1 MLIARYTSNT
11 SGVVPTFNDGYQY
24 TVNETVSDGVYT
36 VEINADTDFT
46 SCKFNGKSNLL
57 TVEYLKVTSNVTAIR
72 AMFENCKELT
82 SIDVSNWDTSKVT
95 DMSYMFYYC
104 SKLTQLDAS
113 NWDTS
118 QVTRTEGM
126 FYVCSSLTQVDASN
140 WDTSKVTSMYSMF
153 SSCSSL
159 NNVIANNV
167 STSTLS
173 KLITA
178 LPTRTSDSYGSIRV
192 KNTTDEI
199 TSSANGKYW
208 NIDVP
213 MLIAR
218 YTANASGVVPTFN
231 EGYQYTVDETSN
243 NGIYTVEIYSYD
255 DFTSCKFNG
264 KSALLTVEYLKVTN
278 KVTST
283 YEMFYNCSSLTQL
296 DLSNWD
302 TSSVTDM
309 IAMFLNCYQLV
320 QLDVSNWDT
329 SNVATANNMFH
340 GCSQLSQLDVSNWDT
355 SQITHMNAMFQSCSK
370 LTQLDV
376 SKWDTSNVT
385 NMEYMFYGCSQLT
398 QLDAS
403 NWDTSNVTNM
413 NSMFSKCSQL
423 TQLDLSSWN
432 ISSATSMV
440 GMFYNCLSLNL
451 IKMNNTSYSSINKII
466 EQLPTRTE
474 ESRGTFEIYNTDD
487 ISQIN
492 FNNDKYWDIIT
503 KYSIKY
509 TFDNTLGVSFI
520 PTFNT
525 GFKDYF
531 VIDNVEGEFTSR
543 TLKLN
548 TQPTTIRFGSTSTA
562 GNREKSLLTVEHF
575 SLDGLSDIRN
585 MFRNCVS
592 VTRIE
597 VGNWDTSK
605 ITDMSMAFQNC
616 SSLTTLDVSNWDTG
630 QVVNMYAMFQ
640 RCPHLTGLNV
650 DKWDTSSVINM
661 SCLFYNCTSL
671 TKLNVDNWDTSQV
684 ANMNSMF
691 YNCLGLSQLNT
702 NEFDMGNVTD
712 VGYMFFGCSSL
723 SQLDV
728 SNWNISQVSNMS
740 DMFNGCSKITELNVS
755 NWNTENV
762 IDMYG
767 VFQGCTELI
776 RLDVSDWNTSQ
787 VTNISSI
794 FSNCFKIT
802 ELNVSNWKTENV
814 EDMANVFYNCKDVTH
829 LNLDGWDTRKVRDMD
844 NMFNGCTTLSY
855 LDLSNLKIDNEP
867 NMSNMFE
874 GCDALSCIGLIY
886 SNIGALNKLPT
897 FETMTLYIGGDVDRS
912 QYTGVSILK
921 EYIEKEVK
929 IISPI
934 DLKSDGDVADRL
946 YWNDED
952 KHYYI
957 EQWIDSLTSET
968 LETPN
973 IIAMGITTPIEIKQF
988 TDVFT
993 IDIKNLTPSYLNIT
1007 TPHFYIPDDYEYKE
1021 EEEVE
1026 YLKQSFELRFP
1037 DADDV
1042 GEDWG
1047 FAHVNGDYSM
1057 GLKRVIDWVD
1067 NCDDETFV
1075 RDFDKYFHKQY
1086 TLRYF
1091 LLVITLG

>member
-1 MLIARYTSNT
+1 MYRMFSGCTALTSLNVSNWDTKSVTSINIMFNSCSKLIELIAENCNESTLSKLINVLPTKSSSSYGTIRATEATDEITSSANAKYWNIRFMLIAKYTTNA
-11 SGVVPTFNDGYQY
+11 SGVVPTFNSGYQY
-24 TVNETVSDGVYT
+24 TKYETVSNGIYT
-36 VEINADTDFT
+36 VEIDSRTDFT
-46 SCKFNGKSNLL
+46 SCSFKSKSNLL
-57 TVEYLKVTSNVTAIR
+57 TVEYLKVTNKVTR
-72 AMFENCKELT
+72 MDSMFQDCSSLTQLDVSKWDTRQVQYMYNMFYNCSQL
-82 SIDVSNWDTSKVT
+82 IQLDLSNWDTSRVT
-95 DMSYMFYYC
+95 DMSNMFDYC
-104 SKLTQLDAS
+104 T
-113 NWDTS
+113 
-118 QVTRTEGM
+118 
-126 FYVCSSLTQVDASN
+126 
-140 WDTSKVTSMYSMF
+140 
-153 SSCSSL
+153 SL
-159 NNVIANNV
+159 NNIIANNV

-173 KLITA
+173 TLVNE
-178 LPTRTSDSYGSIRV
+178 LPTRTSDSYGTIEAT
-192 KNTTDEI
+192 KTTDAI
-199 TSSANGKYW
+199 TSSANAKYW
-208 NIDVP
+208 NIDAP

-218 YTANASGVVPTFN
+218 YTTNTSGVVPTFN
-231 EGYQYTVDETSN
+231 SGYQYTVEEVN
-243 NGIYTVEIYSYD
+243 NDGVYTVELYSD
-255 DFTSCKFNG
+255 TDFTSCSFQDKTN
-264 KSALLTVEYLKVTN
+264 LLTVEYLKVTN
-278 KVTST
+278 KVTSMDG
-283 YEMFYNCSSLTQL
+283 MFRDCSSLTQLDVSNWDTSQVTTMYVTFYKCSSLTQLDASNWDTSRVTSMDSMFQNCSSLTQL

-302 TSSVTDM
+302 TSNVTDM
-309 IAMFLNCYQLV
+309 
-320 QLDVSNWDT
+320 D
-329 SNVATANNMFH
+329 
-340 GCSQLSQLDVSNWDT
+340 G
-355 SQITHMNAMFQSCSK
+355 MFQNCSK
-370 LTQLDV
+370 
-376 SKWDTSNVT
+376 
-385 NMEYMFYGCSQLT
+385 
-398 QLDAS
+398 
-403 NWDTSNVTNM
+403 
-413 NSMFSKCSQL
+413 L

-432 ISSATSMV
+432 ISSATSMDR
-440 GMFYNCLSLNL
+440 MFYNCLSLNL

-466 EQLPTRTE
+466 KQLPTRTE
-474 ESRGTFEIYNTDD
+474 ESRGTFEIHNTDD

-492 FNNDKYWDIIT
+492 FNNNKYWDIIT

-509 TFDNTLGVSFI
+509 TFDNTLGISFI

-525 GFKDYF
+525 GFKDYL

-640 RCPHLTGLNV
+640 RCPHLTELNV
-650 DKWDTSSVINM
+650 DEWDTSNAINM

-684 ANMNSMF
+684 TNMNSMF
-691 YNCLGLSQLNT
+691 YNCSSLSQLNT
-702 NEFDMGNVTD
+702 SEFDMGNVTD

-740 DMFNGCSKITELNVS
+740 DMFNGCSKITELDVS

-776 RLDVSDWNTSQ
+776 RLDVS
-787 VTNISSI
+787 
-794 FSNCFKIT
+794 
-802 ELNVSNWKTENV
+802 NWKTENV
-814 EDMANVFYNCKDVTH
+814 EDMASAFYNCKEVTR
-829 LNLDGWDTRKVRDMD
+829 LNLDGWDTRKVGDMTD
-844 NMFNGCTTLSY
+844 MFNGCTTLSY

-886 SNIGALNKLPT
+886 SNISVLNKLPT
-897 FETMTLYIGGDVDRS
+897 FETMTLYIGGDVNRS

-934 DLKSDGDVADRL
+934 DLRSNENVADRL

-957 EQWIDSLTSET
+957 EQWVDSLTDEA

-973 IIAMGITTPIEIKQF
+973 IIATGITTPIEIKQF
-988 TDVFT
+988 TNVFT

-1047 FAHVNGDYSM
+1047 FIHVDGDHSM

-1075 RDFDKYFHKQY
+1075 KDFDKYFHKQY